1 MLWTD
6 WLRVL
11 RWRALEEGDADGTLV
26 NSERRREA
34 TAHSRSGLTTEDIQ
48 SDALDDAGESFM
60 AKRSA
65 WLEAEAVGWR
75 GDLIQV
81 LESLRVPRARL
92 SWAVGG
98 WIATMVAGYLMTDLG
113 QEREFNLL
121 ALPLVGLLAWNAV
134 VITLGLLC
142 ELLPAHTL
150 AGRGGWLA
158 EFLAHGVSRGGQGKT
173 QGESPAA
180 AAVRGRFVELAWPLA
195 WRRLQAQTRTWLHIA
210 AALLAL
216 GGITALYVR
225 GWSKEYRAVW
235 ESTLL
240 HEDGARWFFGK
251 LFHPAATVLGME
263 IPLDKV
269 AEMRRTADQTTV
281 PAPALTWIHLYA
293 GTLLVLVIAP
303 RVLLA
308 VIGTARLHG
317 AIRKRA
323 RSLSWGPFLRRLLH
337 SVEGGDE
344 RVEVLVH
351 GMNPTPTQREVW
363 DRGVRGRFGGMARAE
378 YVRIPAGDEDD
389 FVAMWQPNS
398 PLLVVLFNMA
408 STPEAEVQRRL
419 VNDIRQRVL
428 TKHPEPELVILLDGT
443 SLAGRWSDD
452 KIAGREKLWSRM
464 MEGLGAEI
472 IVALRKDTAVKS
484 LPESVVS

>member
-1 MLWTD
+1 
-6 WLRVL
+6 
-11 RWRALEEGDADGTLV
+11 
-26 NSERRREA
+26 
-34 TAHSRSGLTTEDIQ
+34 
-48 SDALDDAGESFM
+48 M

-210 AALLAL
+210 AAMLAL

-240 HEDGARWFFGK
+240 HEGRREV
-251 LFHPAATVLGME
+251 VLRE
-263 IPLDKV
+263 
-269 AEMRRTADQTTV
+269 
-281 PAPALTWIHLYA
+281 
-293 GTLLVLVIAP
+293 
-303 RVLLA
+303 A
-308 VIGTARLHG
+308 V
-317 AIRKRA
+317 
-323 RSLSWGPFLRRLLH
+323 SS
-337 SVEGGDE
+337 GGDGFG
-344 RVEVLVH
+344 H
-351 GMNPTPTQREVW
+351 GDPAGQGGGNAAHGGPGDGSCSGADVDSSVCGHAAGAG
-363 DRGVRGRFGGMARAE
+363 DRAARAAGGDRDWRGCMGPSGNARAPCPGGRFCDGCC
-378 YVRIPAGDEDD
+378 
-389 FVAMWQPNS
+389 
-398 PLLVVLFNMA
+398 
-408 STPEAEVQRRL
+408 TPWKV
-419 VNDIRQRVL
+419 
-428 TKHPEPELVILLDGT
+428 GT
-443 SLAGRWSDD
+443 SGWRCWS
-452 KIAGREKLWSRM
+452 
-464 MEGLGAEI
+464 
-472 IVALRKDTAVKS
+472 TA
-484 LPESVVS
+484 